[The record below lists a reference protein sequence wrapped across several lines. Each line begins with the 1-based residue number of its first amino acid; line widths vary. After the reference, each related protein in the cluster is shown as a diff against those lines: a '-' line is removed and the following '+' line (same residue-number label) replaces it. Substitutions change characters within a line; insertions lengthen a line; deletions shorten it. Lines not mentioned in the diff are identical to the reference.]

1 MPIDNEKIKSAL
13 DDFENDDF
21 ISAKDTLKQ
30 EIKGAISDFF
40 KEKLDLQNDLE
51 PKAET
56 ETETETETEETETEV
71 EGEVDTD
78 DVGGGSEE

>member
-21 ISAKDTLKQ
+21 ISAKDTIKA

-40 KEKLDLQNDLE
+40 KDKLELQNDLV
-51 PKAET
+51 PKAEPEV
-56 ETETETETEETETEV
+56 ETETTTEV
-71 EGEVDTD
+71 EGGT
-78 DVGGGSEE
+78 EE